1 MAKVYYGL
9 NKGQPIESVVIGT
22 VSNGTDVE
30 VSVDTTKATGREDL
44 LLALANIEA
53 QILKQNYPFA

>member
-9 NKGQPIESVVIGT
+9 NKGQPIESVAIGT
-22 VSNGTDVE
+22 ASNGTDVE